1 MNSLPLSLSL
11 TDPAPAVVN
20 QPSLSYYHATSV
32 AAAVSWIVTTENSPL
47 RFRAEGKVFK
57 DKQQET

>member
-1 MNSLPLSLSL
+1 MNNLPPSLSL
-11 TDPAPAVVN
+11 TDPAIAN

-47 RFRAEGKVFK
+47 RFGAEGKVFK